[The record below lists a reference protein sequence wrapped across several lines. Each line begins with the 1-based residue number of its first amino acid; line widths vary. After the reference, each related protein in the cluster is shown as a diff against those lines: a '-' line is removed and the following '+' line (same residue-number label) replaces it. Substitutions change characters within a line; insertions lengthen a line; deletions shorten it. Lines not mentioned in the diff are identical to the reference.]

1 MQRIV
6 TRTLAAAVGLGF
18 FFGLSACATKAS
30 NWKFTD
36 SQGEIRELSDY
47 KGQVVVISFSNTWC
61 DPCKEAAPYMQEL
74 QERFGPHGVKVMTV
88 SSWEHGDPQK
98 WMTERGYT
106 YGVMLNGTDVAR
118 EYDVDD
124 IPTFIVIGV
133 DGKVLY
139 RAEGF
144 DKHVPERI
152 ASVVDK
158 HLRKHAGAAY
168 AQHSG

>member
-6 TRTLAAAVGLGF
+6 TRTLAAVLGLGLLC
-18 FFGLSACATKAS
+18 GLSACSAPPT

-36 SQGEIRELSDY
+36 AQGEMRALSDY
-47 KGQVVVISFSNTWC
+47 KGQIVVIAFSNSWC

-88 SSWEHGDPQK
+88 SSWERGDPQQ
-98 WMTERGYT
+98 WMLERGYT
-106 YGVMLNGTDVAR
+106 YGIMLNGTKVAR
-118 EYDVDD
+118 QYKVDQM
-124 IPTFIVIGV
+124 PTFLVIGV

-139 RAEGF
+139 RHEGF
-144 DKHVPERI
+144 SRSTKKKIVK
-152 ASVVDK
+152 VVDK
-158 HLRKHAGAAY
+158 HLKKHAGSSY